1 MRAAA
6 KFEWPW
12 VSSIVAAACLLL
24 ALAPVSLVEQLSCDR
39 HAILQ
44 GELWRLWTG
53 HVTHFSLRHAL
64 IDSATLLLIG
74 AITEAE
80 FGSRRIALALL
91 VGAPLISIGI
101 LLAAPGLSD
110 YRGASSIAVMLAT
123 AIGASWWRSRPTCR
137 AVLGALALGLVTK
150 IGFDAIGM
158 PTTLTDLPEQVQ
170 VAWQGHLLGGAL
182 GGLWYLAG
190 VRAQFAAAQFGRS
203 EFLLPRAH
211 STCAGGEERATC

>member
-24 ALAPVSLVEQLSCDR
+24 ALAPVSLVEQLSCDH

-101 LLAAPGLSD
+101 LLAAPGLFD
-110 YRGASSIAVMLAT
+110 YRGASSIAVMLAS

-150 IGFDAIGM
+150 ISFDAIGM

-170 VAWQGHLLGGAL
+170 VAWQGHLLGGML
-182 GGLWYLAG
+182 GGLWHLARTYEQSAARLFRRHDLLSS
-190 VRAQFAAAQFGRS
+190 RAR
-203 EFLLPRAH
+203 LAH
-211 STCAGGEERATC
+211 AVSQRGQIC